1 MSTSSKNM
9 RNDRAHA
16 VDNGAAGG
24 VSGKPPFNLEF
35 VNMNVASKAEKQ
47 MNQKVIRSM
56 AMRSYRQKQ
65 QFQRTK
71 DEETKIRNRARAVQ
85 PRSEWKR
92 CNHSEAHFQTPESS
106 HAWASEVDIS
116 DISWLV
122 SASPSSNLSDIDSG
136 FEASLRSAS
145 PHSHHSDVDSGFGE
159 SPHQGNA
166 LSDRRPR
173 DFAPV
178 TSPITLLG
186 AGRIDPF
193 RTSSSDTGPYIH
205 ELIDHCKSVS
215 HCNEDLWL
223 VISQDHC

>member
-71 DEETKIRNRARAVQ
+71 DEEAKIRNRARAVQ
-85 PRSEWKR
+85 PRSESKR
-92 CNHSEAHFQTPESS
+92 GNHSEAHSQTPRSS
-106 HAWASEVDIS
+106 HAWTSEVDFS

-122 SASPSSNLSDIDSG
+122 SVSPSSNLSDIDSG

-145 PHSHHSDVDSGFGE
+145 PYSYHSDVDSGFGE
-159 SPHQGNA
+159 SPDQSNA
-166 LSDRRPR
+166 LSDPRSR

-205 ELIDHCKSVS
+205 ELIDHCKSVRTAMKIFG
-215 HCNEDLWL
+215 W
-223 VISQDHC
+223 